1 MTELDE
7 SQGEYKYIHKSCTE
21 ILSII
26 AIKAKSLSDSP
37 LRARGYS
44 DPHSAVKPKYLLMKP
59 PKDKY
64 LHPQDRSQSVA
75 VGGRLLQTH
84 QPLHERRAASVAVG
98 YHQQPGE
105 LQLYSPDLYTCVKN
119 LHLCALLQS
128 TARSKDIGSTTS
140 SQASS
145 GYFSSGSS
153 MGYGDGV
160 MEDPEG
166 FDYESFTK
174 PWMVRQ
180 REPGLDD
187 TSKTGGGGSLIIT

>member
-1 MTELDE
+1 MSTSTYTSLALM
-7 SQGEYKYIHKSCTE
+7 S
-21 ILSII
+21 LSII
-26 AIKAKSLSDSP
+26 AIKVKSLSDPP

-44 DPHSAVKPKYLLMKP
+44 DPHSAVKPTYPLMKP
-59 PKDKY
+59 PKEFIHFPSKY

-75 VGGRLLQTH
+75 VGGHLLQTH

-105 LQLYSPDLYTCVKN
+105 LQLYSSDLYTCVKN

-166 FDYESFTK
+166 FDYKSFPKQLTVGQRV
-174 PWMVRQ
+174 PWMTLVRL
-180 REPGLDD
+180 G
-187 TSKTGGGGSLIIT
+187 GGGGSLIIT